1 MTDAYG
7 GAWVQRGMIR
17 VPTIRDHSNGQK
29 SHTPEQTAALLDPI
43 VSALTKLVLPD
54 SGTQPGWLCHC
65 GCLLIGTETSCY
77 ACLVWATKDANDASW
92 RHAETLNR
100 KVS

>member
-17 VPTIRDHSNGQK
+17 VPTIRDHNGQK
-29 SHTPEQTAALLDPI
+29 SHTPDQVADLLSPI
-43 VSALTKLVLPD
+43 VSSLTRLALPE

-77 ACLVWATKDANDASW
+77 ACLVWATEDANRHSW
-92 RHAETLNR
+92 SVEERNNRHVA
-100 KVS
+100 